1 MPVPVSRANA
11 SQPDRVP
18 DRVSEQRST
27 ILAAAISIL
36 HERGAG
42 ALTVRS
48 VATLAGCSTTGV
60 YTWFGGKHGL
70 VEAIFIDGF
79 ERFGQALIDVRAR
92 TAPDEALNALGHAYR
107 DWALANPTH
116 YMVMFG
122 RAVPGFEAGPEAL
135 VTARATF
142 TELVDVTDEALR
154 RQGIAGSAVD
164 VAHHMWAGIHGYVS
178 LQLAGMDMTRDD
190 AEHRRRFEEGMRL
203 LAKACFATD

>member
-1 MPVPVSRANA
+1 MSRSNR
-11 SQPDRVP
+11 SQP

-27 ILAAAISIL
+27 ILNAAITIL

-92 TAPDEALNALGHAYR
+92 TDPDQAVHALANAYR
-107 DWALANPTH
+107 EWALANPTH

-122 RAVPGFEAGPEAL
+122 RAVPGFVAGPDAL
-135 VTARATF
+135 VRARATF
-142 TELVDVTDEALR
+142 EELVDVTDEAMR
-154 RQGIAGSAVD
+154 RRGIEGSAVD
-164 VAHHMWAGIHGYVS
+164 TAHHMWAGIHGYVS
-178 LQLAGMDMTRDD
+178 LQLAGMAMTSDD
-190 AEHRRRFEEGMRL
+190 AEHRRRFDDGVRL
-203 LAKACFATD
+203 LARACFGA